1 MEENELENRIFE
13 VLSDNPGLTAL
24 QLESILGIYKGT
36 INSVLY
42 SSPKKFLKFFEDGS
56 QRPRWSLANNIRNP
70 EIVLES
76 LTPSKAS
83 DSLSSRSTTEGFDF
97 DSLREWQKDA
107 LKAWNENGSK
117 GIVEAV
123 TGAGKTLLAI
133 AAIAQELQYGGKTA
147 VIVPS
152 IELQEQWLSQ
162 LKHHFPSAS
171 IGALGNGS
179 KNFLSNHD
187 IIVAIV
193 NTASTYTL
201 GLEDS
206 ESGLLIADE
215 CHHLAAPIFRNAL
228 ELVFESRLGITAT
241 RERPDGAHADLEEY
255 FGDVVYSIGYREAIT
270 KKYIAG
276 VDVLQLAVRLSGE
289 EQETYDELSERISVN
304 QFKLCKRFN
313 LSTDP
318 YPRFMEAVQEIA
330 SVGDTE
336 NKQVARGYISA
347 ISKRKSLLAETPK
360 KFEVVKLL
368 SSALENSNG
377 TIFFSETIN
386 AAESIEAVL
395 RDNGVE
401 AATLSSKMTKKERSQ
416 VLKDFED
423 GAIKAISV
431 VKVIDQGVDVPEA
444 DLAVIISA
452 SKTKRQMIQRMGRVL
467 RPKADGRNAVFV
479 LVFVAGSSEDPRL
492 GAHDAFW
499 GEVLDI
505 ASSTQLVEIP

>member
-1 MEENELENRIFE
+1 MIASDELISQIASE
-13 VLSDNPGLTAL
+13 LSETPGQTARQLAQTIGVHKTDLNP
-24 QLESILGIYKGT
+24 ILYR
-36 INSVLY
+36 NPSFVQ
-42 SSPKKFLKFFEDGS
+42 DDS
-56 QRPRWSLANNIRNP
+56 QRPRWFLKDEKWPAELQKTPVNP
-70 EIVLES
+70 
-76 LTPSKAS
+76 KA
-83 DSLSSRSTTEGFDF
+83 EVIDF
-97 DSLREWQKDA
+97 SITGLREWQVDA

-133 AAIAQELQYGGKTA
+133 AAIAQELNLGGKAA

-152 IELQEQWLSQ
+152 IELQEQWLVQ
-162 LKHHFPSAS
+162 LNRHFPSAT

-179 KNFLSNHD
+179 KDFLSNHD

-193 NTASTYTL
+193 NTASTHSL

-206 ESGLLIADE
+206 ENGLLVADE

-255 FGDVVYSIGYREAIT
+255 FGDVVYSIGFREAIE
-270 KKYIAG
+270 KGYVAG
-276 VDVLQLAVRLSGE
+276 VNVIQMAVHLSE
-289 EQETYDELSERISVN
+289 DEQNTYDELSERISTN
-304 QFKLCKRFN
+304 QYKLCKRFN

-318 YPRFMEAVQEIA
+318 YPQFMEAVVRISEDSESEYKNIA
-330 SVGDTE
+330 RS
-336 NKQVARGYISA
+336 YISA
-347 ISKRKSLLAETPK
+347 VSKRKSLLAETPK
-360 KFEVVKLL
+360 KFEVVNIL

-377 TIFFSETIN
+377 TIFFSETID
-386 AAESIEAVL
+386 AAKAIQTVL
-395 RDNGVE
+395 AENGVK
-401 AATLSSKMTKKERSQ
+401 AATLSSELAKKERSQ
-416 VLKDFED
+416 VLKDFEN
-423 GAIKAISV
+423 GVIKAISV

-444 DLAVIISA
+444 DVAVIISA

-467 RPKADGRNAVFV
+467 RPKADGRNAVFI

-505 ASSTQLVEIP
+505 AESTQLVEIP